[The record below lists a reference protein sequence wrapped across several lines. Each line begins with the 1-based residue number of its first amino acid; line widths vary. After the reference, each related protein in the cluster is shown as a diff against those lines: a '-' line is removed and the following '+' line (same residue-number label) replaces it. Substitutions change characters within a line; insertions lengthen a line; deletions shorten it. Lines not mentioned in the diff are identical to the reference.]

1 MSGHVFNPAPRIG
14 AAWDPFGNGK
24 TSIRAGY
31 GIFFEHGTGNEAN
44 TGSLEGSTALNGGG
58 VLDMTQYYPPNGW
71 GCIGSSGLGC
81 PASGSVFALNVTS
94 IPTKAVWPYAQQWS
108 LSVQRELPY
117 DMLASV
123 AYVGSKGTHLT
134 AELQVNQLIP
144 VNASENPLGIN
155 QPISFALCSNYK
167 GSGTSFLI
175 PEPGGTFVTV
185 SPGQPAYTN
194 LVAACAGINPDVP
207 TPASLR
213 TAGVAIAPSIGQIFS
228 LQNVANSSY
237 NALQFTLRRTKGPLT
252 LGVSYT
258 YSHSIDD
265 SSDRTEST
273 FIDAYDLAQNRA
285 SSDFDERHLL
295 NVSYIYDLPLVNWM
309 ETLMTAG
316 DSVPGNEASNHYAR
330 GSSVLLRRVLGQWQ
344 LSGITLFSSGTP
356 FSVVNGGSS
365 SGVGALDN
373 AGVVATPSA
382 ASYPDLNLTPGHVTS
397 FQAST
402 GTFGPLIGNPAEF
415 VAPRGLTY
423 GDVGRN
429 FLNNPSRLNFDASL
443 LKTIQLNERFSIQLR
458 IETFNIFNHTQFRI
472 YDPSNPG
479 NPGNNVITCYA
490 GATNS
495 AGDPSC
501 LPGNSFLHPVD
512 AHNPRTMQFGAKF
525 LF

>member
-1 MSGHVFNPAPRIG
+1 
-14 AAWDPFGNGK
+14 
-24 TSIRAGY
+24 
-31 GIFFEHGTGNEAN
+31 
-44 TGSLEGSTALNGGG
+44 
-58 VLDMTQYYPPNGW
+58 
-71 GCIGSSGLGC
+71 
-81 PASGSVFALNVTS
+81 
-94 IPTKAVWPYAQQWS
+94 
-108 LSVQRELPY
+108 
-117 DMLASV
+117 
-123 AYVGSKGTHLT
+123 
-134 AELQVNQLIP
+134 
-144 VNASENPLGIN
+144 
-155 QPISFALCSNYK
+155 
-167 GSGTSFLI
+167 
-175 PEPGGTFVTV
+175 V

-213 TAGVAIAPSIGQIFS
+213 TAGAALAPSIGQIFS
-228 LQNVANSSY
+228 LQNIANSNY

-252 LGVSYT
+252 VGVSYT

-265 SSDRTEST
+265 ASDRTEST

-295 NVSYIYDLPLVNWM
+295 NVSYIYELPLVHWM
-309 ETLMTAG
+309 ETFMTAG
-316 DSVPGNEASNHYAR
+316 DKFSGNEASSHYVP
-330 GSSVLLRRVLGQWQ
+330 GSSVWVKRLLGQWQ
-344 LSGITLFSSGTP
+344 LSGITLFASGTP

-382 ASYPDLNLTPGHVTS
+382 ASYPDVNLTTSTVSS

-402 GTFGPLIGNPAEF
+402 GTFGPLVGNPAEF

-423 GDVGRN
+423 GDAGRN

-443 LKTIQLNERFSIQLR
+443 LKTIQINERSSLQLR
-458 IETFNIFNHTQFRI
+458 IESFNIFNHTQFRI

-479 NPGNNVITCYA
+479 NPGNNVITCYG

-495 AGDPSC
+495 AGDNSC
-501 LPGNSFLHPVD
+501 LAGNSFLHPVD
-512 AHNPRTMQFGAKF
+512 AHNPRTIQFGAKF